1 MNRSLPSLKIAA
13 IAVVL
18 CAGCAP
24 AHDDDANP
32 PATQGQ
38 AAAPTAGDVRH
49 LQWLTLPD
57 RHVGCQ
63 GPNDCWVQWTVRA
76 PAGLTIEDEA
86 GAKEFTLRSDELAA
100 VEVSLDNVLRAL
112 ALPQET
118 CSTDPFDGYGVVY
131 SVDYQWVGD
140 ASPQRLDV
148 MGCFLQHD
156 SPDRDLAR
164 TIAQIWHDHLVC
176 PSGDPQLLDTREVA
190 RSMCWLCQ
198 GKCDGI
204 PGDAPPLPQ
213 PDAGPGG
220 VFGGG
225 GTVPDADT
233 P

>member
-1 MNRSLPSLKIAA
+1 MSLPNLKIAA
-13 IAVVL
+13 ITLL

-24 AHDDDANP
+24 AAHDDGANVSAP
-32 PATQGQ
+32 QGQ
-38 AAAPTAGDVRH
+38 AAAPTAGEVRH
-49 LQWLTLPD
+49 LQWLALAD

-63 GPNDCWVQWTVRA
+63 GPSDCWVQWTVRA
-76 PAGLTIEDEA
+76 PAGFTIEDEA
-86 GAKEFTLRSDELAA
+86 GVQEFTLRSGELAA

-112 ALPQET
+112 ASPQET

-164 TIAQIWHDHLVC
+164 AIAQLWHDHLVC
-176 PSGDPQLLDTREVA
+176 TSGEAA

-204 PGDAPPLPQ
+204 PGDAPPVPE

-225 GTVPDADT
+225 GTVPDADAPMGGT
-233 P
+233 PVDTP